1 MAKEETA
8 MQDIKDFYDFASY
21 HIAEGIDMSHGMLET
36 IKTLVIDYVDHCKNN
51 AYDLP
56 TSFHDDVDYWH
67 VAEIIRSQLCLDVDY
82 YKAKLDTARKAIAIL
97 KDL

>member
-1 MAKEETA
+1 MTKEETA

-36 IKTLVIDYVDHCKNN
+36 IKTLVIDYVDHCKNSGH
-51 AYDLP
+51 DLP
-56 TSFHDDVDYWH
+56 TSFDDDVDYWH
-67 VAEIIRSQLCLDVDY
+67 VAEIIRSQLSLDVDY